1 MDRRNFLKTAG
12 VAGIATISST
22 MGLDQPTPAAAQ
34 AVAGHTGSQPKRL
47 TFATLRRADGYG
59 LGVRTSR
66 GVLDVA
72 AAEQDFHANAPTTI
86 DAVLAGQGDL
96 AGLAQLVQK
105 ADASAA
111 PERYFIA
118 VDKARFG
125 PCVTN
130 PEKIICVGLN
140 YRKHA
145 AETGQPVPSVPILFN
160 KFNNA
165 LNHHG
170 GAIAV
175 SEEPAEKFDY
185 EAELVIVMGRT
196 AHNVSE
202 SDALGYV
209 LGYCTGND
217 FDGFA
222 PIGPWLVSADQV
234 DPDNLKIGCK
244 VNGEVRQDWTT
255 SDMVFNCSQ
264 IISYASKYMTLKPG
278 DIIFTGTPHGVILG
292 LPRDK
297 QVWLKAGDRL
307 VTSIEKLGDLEFSL
321 T

>member
-1 MDRRNFLKTAG
+1 MDRRNFLKS
-12 VAGIATISST
+12 AGIAGAATISSA
-22 MGLDQPTPAAAQ
+22 MGLEGPAPAAAQ
-34 AVAGHTGSQPKRL
+34 AVSGHTGSQPKRL
-47 TFATLRRADGYG
+47 TFATLRRADGYSV
-59 LGVRTSR
+59 GVRTSR

-72 AAEQDFHANAPTTI
+72 AAEQDFHTNAPTTI

-145 AETGQPVPSVPILFN
+145 AETAVSSVPILFN

-185 EAELVIVMGRT
+185 EVELVIVIGRT
-196 AHNVSE
+196 ARNVSE

-217 FDGFA
+217 FSARDLQMRTSQWMLGKTGDGFA

-255 SDMVFNCSQ
+255 SDIGVQ
-264 IISYASKYMTLKPG
+264 LLADHQLRLKIHDPEARRHHLHRNAAWRDPRAPAG
-278 DIIFTGTPHGVILG
+278 LAGVAEG
-292 LPRDK
+292 
-297 QVWLKAGDRL
+297 G
-307 VTSIEKLGDLEFSL
+307 
-321 T
+321 